1 MTRYQELSEKIGTMI
16 GRGVGYEKNE
26 NRYAAIR

>member
-16 GRGVGYEKNE
+16 GRSAGSEKNE
-26 NRYAAIR
+26 IRYAAIR